1 MEVQGEK
8 QMTRKQKKVFIRI
21 FIAAVLVIGMLFMPI
36 QNQWLRFA
44 LFMVPY
50 LVIGY
55 DILRKAFLGVIHG
68 EVFDENFLMAVAT
81 LGAIIL
87 GEYTEGVAVMLFYQ
101 IGELFQSYA
110 VGRSRRNIAGLMDI
124 RPDYANIMQDGEL
137 VQVEPDEIEVGT
149 VIVVLPGEKVPI
161 DGVVMQG
168 VSTLNTSALTGESLP
183 REVKEGDEVISG
195 CVNLSGLLHIKTSKP
210 FG

>member
-21 FIAAVLVIGMLFMPI
+21 FIAAVLVIGLLFMPI

-81 LGAIIL
+81 VGAILL
-87 GEYTEGVAVMLFYQ
+87 GEYTEGVAGMFVFPDSRLFWSSS
-101 IGELFQSYA
+101 GG
-110 VGRSRRNIAGLMDI
+110 GRRGNNM
-124 RPDYANIMQDGEL
+124 EL
-137 VQVEPDEIEVGT
+137 VEIRRG
-149 VIVVLPGEKVPI
+149 
-161 DGVVMQG
+161 
-168 VSTLNTSALTGESLP
+168 
-183 REVKEGDEVISG
+183 
-195 CVNLSGLLHIKTSKP
+195 
-210 FG
+210 